1 MQRHGERERERG
13 RETCVGVC
21 IHTWAYTYTYIYII
35 QTEGEM
41 YTRLLYIL
49 IADCLL
55 CKDQSVHQVLDR
67 QGLPSSSF
75 CAQSRDR
82 PVAD

>member
-1 MQRHGERERERG
+1 MQRHGEREREGER
-13 RETCVGVC
+13 RVWVC
-21 IHTWAYTYTYIYII
+21 AYIHGHIHTHIYII